1 MQRGVATALA
11 VLFSWLLILPAFA
24 APAALN
30 AAPCCRKGGAHQ
42 CAMSSSE
49 DSTAGVRTVRAKCP
63 FANGSLSFCS
73 HFSSCAP
80 ESGESV
86 YAGLIQ
92 PASVSIQTQASFRFS
107 YDRSRQ
113 KRGPPLSIVG

>member
-11 VLFSWLLILPAFA
+11 ILFSWLLILPAFA
-24 APAALN
+24 APAVLN
-30 AAPCCRKGGAHQ
+30 AAPCCRKGGSHQ
-42 CAMSSSE
+42 CAMHSSE
-49 DSTAGVRTVRAKCP
+49 GSTAGVRTIQAKCP
-63 FANGSLSFCS
+63 FANGSLSVCS

-80 ESGESV
+80 ANGDSV

-92 PASVSIQTQASFRFS
+92 RAAVSIQTQASFRFS

-113 KRGPPLSIVG
+113 KRGPPLSILG